1 MCQPSYR
8 KELCRM
14 DRQPIISE
22 IDPETAPEEIRQII
36 SAHLAE
42 GYKLTGEKRTLL
54 HNGPS
59 FNAVE
64 GGSYAV
70 AKELEKYIGRRA
82 AIFFEFAISEE
93 NDCIVCMTYYR
104 NLFKKSGIDITNLEY
119 TPREALLVE
128 YGRAIGSNP
137 KEIPD
142 ELFERLKSEFS
153 EEEIVVITAMG
164 VMMLANN
171 FFNDILRVTPDKLAG

>member
-1 MCQPSYR
+1 
-8 KELCRM
+8 M
-14 DRQPIISE
+14 DNKPIISE
-22 IDPETAPEEIRQII
+22 IDPQEAPESIKEIIRT
-36 SAHLAE
+36 HLAE

-54 HNGPS
+54 HNGPA

-70 AKELEKYIGRRA
+70 AKELEKFIGRRA

-119 TPREALLVE
+119 TPREELLVE
-128 YGRAIGSNP
+128 YGRAIGHNP

-142 ELFERLKSEFS
+142 EIFDRLKAEFT

-171 FFNDILRVTPDKLAG
+171 FFNDILRVTPDNLIG

>member
-1 MCQPSYR
+1 
-8 KELCRM
+8 M
-14 DRQPIISE
+14 DKKPIISE
-22 IDPETAPEEIRQII
+22 IDTENAPENIKEIIK
-36 SAHLAE
+36 AHLAE

-54 HNGPS
+54 HNGPA

-70 AKELEKYIGRRA
+70 AKELERFIGRRA

-104 NLFKKSGIDITNLEY
+104 NLFKKSGIDITDLEY

-128 YGRAIGSNP
+128 YGRAIGHNP

-142 ELFERLKSEFS
+142 ELFERLKAEFT

-171 FFNDILRVTPDKLAG
+171 FFNDILRVTPDTLIG

>member
-1 MCQPSYR
+1 
-8 KELCRM
+8 M
-14 DRQPIISE
+14 DRKPVISE
-22 IDPETAPEEIRQII
+22 IDTEKAPDHIKEIIN
-36 SAHLAE
+36 AHLAE
-42 GYKLTGEKRTLL
+42 GYKLTAEKRTLL

-70 AKELEKYIGRRA
+70 AKELESFIGRRA
-82 AIFFEFAISEE
+82 AIFYEFAISEE

-104 NLFKKSGIDITNLEY
+104 NLFKKSGIDISNLEY
-119 TPREALLVE
+119 TPQEELLIE
-128 YGRAIGSNP
+128 YGRAIGRDP
-137 KEIPD
+137 KNIPD
-142 ELFERLKSEFS
+142 DLFERLKAEFS

-171 FFNDILRVTPDKLAG
+171 FFNDILRVTPDKLIG

>member
-1 MCQPSYR
+1 
-8 KELCRM
+8 M
-14 DRQPIISE
+14 DNKPIISE
-22 IDPETAPEEIRQII
+22 IDPENAPDDIKEIIK
-36 SAHLAE
+36 SHLAE

-54 HNGPS
+54 HNGPA

-70 AKELEKYIGRRA
+70 AKELESFIGRRA
-82 AIFFEFAISEE
+82 AIFFEFAVSEE

-104 NLFKKSGIDITNLEY
+104 NLFKKSGIDIANLEY
-119 TPREALLVE
+119 TPKEELLVE
-128 YGRAIGSNP
+128 YGRAIGRDP
-137 KEIPD
+137 KNIPD
-142 ELFERLKSEFS
+142 DLFLRLKAEFS

-171 FFNDILRVTPDKLAG
+171 FFNDILRVTPDKLIG